1 MKWRD
6 KISEAQISTWEHKG
20 CITEPCLTTQYLLRS
35 VKSIQSWHKG
45 VLNKKT
51 RRVDFSSKL
60 CLNGTWDKLD
70 WLLQQISDYNYT
82 GSAMT
87 YKVTVTEFVSTRE
100 INEILTL
107 ERFITDN
114 QKSWCQLKTL
124 FERHKGMIVTDY
136 KCIRSGMMSDSII

>member
-1 MKWRD
+1 MKRQD
-6 KISEAQISTWEHKG
+6 KISEALISTWEHKG

-51 RRVDFSSKL
+51 SRVDFSLNL
-60 CLNGTWDKLD
+60 CLNGALDKLD
-70 WLLQQISDYNYT
+70 WLLQISDYKYT
-82 GSAMT
+82 GCAMT

-107 ERFITDN
+107 GRIISN
-114 QKSWCQLKTL
+114 NKKSWCQLKTL
-124 FERHKGMIVTDY
+124 FERHKGLIVTD
-136 KCIRSGMMSDSII
+136 IRL